1 MKPKLN
7 LPTGAESLAWPYKM
21 NPDKIIKA
29 EANCLI
35 YSEQLEDGTSAVMKM
50 YYRRG
55 FANFI
60 RGKIFNFRAQRE
72 YRILNHLASWEIPCS
87 IPLFWTYGY
96 CKEYGFYDILCT
108 RQIPDSIS
116 LKSFLSSA
124 SITDR
129 NIDFGPLF
137 QLLYNMHQC
146 GVYHGALST
155 KNVLV
160 DAAGD
165 ARVKFFS
172 IDLAR
177 GWLFPGSI
185 LGKRI
190 AWFDILKLVRN
201 IESHLGMGSCSPYL
215 AQYGLGKK
223 AVEKFYQ
230 DTSRHKSYSRK
241 RKLIK
246 NTLKV
251 KVFFFAILTRISQRV
266 H

>member
-7 LPTGAESLAWPYKM
+7 LPTGAGSLVWPYKM

-35 YSEQLEDGTSAVMKM
+35 YSEQLEDGSSAVMKM

-72 YRILNHLASWEIPCS
+72 YRILNHLASCEIPCS
-87 IPLFWTYGY
+87 IPLLWTSGY
-96 CKEYGFYDILCT
+96 CKDYGFYDILCT
-108 RQIPDSIS
+108 RLIPNAIS
-116 LKSFLSSA
+116 LEALLSSG
-124 SITDR
+124 SKDVQ
-129 NIDFGPLF
+129 NIYFGPLF

-155 KNVLV
+155 KNILV
-160 DAAGD
+160 DATGD

-215 AQYGLGKK
+215 AQYGLGKE

-230 DTSRHKSYSRK
+230 DASRHQSLSRK
-241 RKLIK
+241 QKLIK